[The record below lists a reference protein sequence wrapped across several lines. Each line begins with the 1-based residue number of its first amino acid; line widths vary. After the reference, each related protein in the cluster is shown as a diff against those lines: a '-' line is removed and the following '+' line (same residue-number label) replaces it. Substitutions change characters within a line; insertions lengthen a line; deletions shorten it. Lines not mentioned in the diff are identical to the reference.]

1 MVAKSDCSSGA
12 QSTSQHDAENSRH
25 RAATLLGRDGRDGRP
40 PNCRRIAS
48 RRRALGPTLSPSS
61 LRSSS
66 VRSCRSGSR
75 TSSAARVGKRSPS
88 ALACR
93 NLARPSALESGGGSA
108 CAITGVRGDAPK
120 KVGTAASAPA
130 TPVGCAACRRIGP
143 SCFSRSAA
151 QASAARGALGSA
163 SVELVPGLDLVPS
176 SVPPVD
182 TASAWP
188 LLVADARARLVPGR
202 GRRAPPE
209 SLARV
214 RVAEAAARSSSA
226 EKSQPCAP
234 SAPAIGLVAA
244 AAAASAAGAGSS
256 SRLRVLR
263 WADGR
268 AIGWLPARGWRPKDS
283 ARTRRVTTGT
293 GAASGSGPAPSWAA
307 RDEPTAA
314 PG

>member
-151 QASAARGALGSA
+151 YEQRTRPGSGVRARRGVRERIRRRPRTRAARGR
-163 SVELVPGLDLVPS
+163 
-176 SVPPVD
+176 
-182 TASAWP
+182 T
-188 LLVADARARLVPGR
+188 
-202 GRRAPPE
+202 
-209 SLARV
+209 
-214 RVAEAAARSSSA
+214 AAAR
-226 EKSQPCAP
+226 PMAP
-234 SAPAIGLVAA
+234 STIVRGVG
-244 AAAASAAGAGSS
+244 SERMGA
-256 SRLRVLR
+256 
-263 WADGR
+263 
-268 AIGWLPARGWRPKDS
+268 
-283 ARTRRVTTGT
+283 
-293 GAASGSGPAPSWAA
+293 
-307 RDEPTAA
+307 
-314 PG
+314 